1 MTMMP
6 VARAVRAT
14 ESQEFIIMSKHNKI
28 VTVAVDTHTKLKLA
42 NAGNAVAEL
51 ATAVA
56 VGSDDHFG
64 PKGSRRR

>member
-1 MTMMP
+1 MMP

-14 ESQEFIIMSKHNKI
+14 ESREFIMSKHNKI

-56 VGSDDHFG
+56 IGSDDHFG
-64 PKGSRRR
+64 PKGSRKR